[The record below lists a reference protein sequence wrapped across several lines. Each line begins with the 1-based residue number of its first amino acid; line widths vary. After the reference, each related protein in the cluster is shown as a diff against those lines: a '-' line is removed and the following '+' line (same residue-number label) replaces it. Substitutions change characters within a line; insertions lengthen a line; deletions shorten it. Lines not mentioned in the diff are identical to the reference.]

1 MLDSA
6 QSSNRALFRQR
17 RVKLRTIHDSAD
29 SLGQSGVKL
38 RTIQDSADSL
48 GQSGVSILFSFMFF
62 FMIYQIYI
70 KVNKLL
76 LIKGIDFHEKCCG
89 SIKLNRDTGGPNR
102 GTSVA
107 YTGVALKCPYLVP
120 L

>member
-48 GQSGVSILFSFMFF
+48 GQSGVKLRTIQDSADSLGQSGVSILFSFMFF
-62 FMIYQIYI
+62 F
-70 KVNKLL
+70 L
-76 LIKGIDFHEKCCG
+76 
-89 SIKLNRDTGGPNR
+89 
-102 GTSVA
+102 
-107 YTGVALKCPYLVP
+107 
-120 L
+120 